1 MRALILVTLL
11 TLIAGCTTLRPVEMP
26 PDQLQH
32 LIVSER
38 LLGPGDRVRL
48 VTADDTEHRFRVV
61 AVDVEGGWIVGE
73 NESVRIA
80 DVVAVETR
88 EFSKGKTA
96 ALAGGVIATWVIIL
110 ILIAPAAILAAG
122 A

>member
-1 MRALILVTLL
+1 VKI
-11 TLIAGCTTLRPVEMP
+11 LIALLLLALLGGCTTLRPVDMP

-32 LIVSER
+32 LIVSEG
-38 LLGPGDRVRL
+38 LLAPGDRVRL
-48 VTADDTEHRFRVV
+48 VTTDDREYRFRVV
-61 AVDVEGGWIVGE
+61 EIDVERGLIIAKDA
-73 NESVRIA
+73 SVPIE

-96 ALAGGVIATWVIIL
+96 ALTGGALAAWVIIL
-110 ILIAPAAILAAG
+110 ILVAPAAILAAG